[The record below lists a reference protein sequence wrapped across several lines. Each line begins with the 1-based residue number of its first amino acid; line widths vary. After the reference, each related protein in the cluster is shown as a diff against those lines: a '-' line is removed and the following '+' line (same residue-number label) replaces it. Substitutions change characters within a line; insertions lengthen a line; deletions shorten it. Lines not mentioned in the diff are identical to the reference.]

1 MLISNIALFF
11 PYPILK
17 LLNSNKLIVLHKKS
31 FRLSKGFTLV
41 ELLVVIAIIGIL
53 ATLLLL
59 QLGVARQRARDVK
72 RIADVNQIR
81 SAVELYYDDNGK
93 YPADITATELSKYMT
108 HVPADPLD
116 GTVKYGY
123 KTKNASQLNYQIWTE
138 LEQKAVGALNAD
150 ADIDASG
157 WSGAGNARGG
167 ANGATETCA
176 NTDITDKE
184 CVYDQGQN

>member
-1 MLISNIALFF
+1 MSTK
-11 PYPILK
+11 K
-17 LLNSNKLIVLHKKS
+17 LS
-31 FRLSKGFTLV
+31 RLSRGFTLV

-93 YPADITATELSKYMT
+93 YPADITDVTIGKYIT
-108 HVPADPLD
+108 HVPMDPLD
-116 GTVKYGY
+116 GTVTYGY
-123 KTKNASQLNYQIWTE
+123 KTKDNTQLQYQIWTE

-150 ADIDASG
+150 ADIDASAWTG
-157 WSGAGNARGG
+157 PGNARGG
-167 ANGATETCA
+167 ANGSVETCA
-176 NTDITDKE
+176 NSNITDKE
-184 CVYDQGQN
+184 CVYDQGQQ

>member
-1 MLISNIALFF
+1 MF
-11 PYPILK
+11 
-17 LLNSNKLIVLHKKS
+17 HKKP
-31 FRLSKGFTLV
+31 FKLSKGFTLV

-93 YPADITATELSKYMT
+93 YPADITATELVKYLNQ
-108 HVPADPLD
+108 VPSDPLD
-116 GTVKYGY
+116 QTLKYGY
-123 KTKNASQLNYQIWTE
+123 KTKSVSQLQYQIWAE

-157 WSGAGNARGG
+157 WAGAGNARGG
-167 ANGATETCA
+167 ANGATEACA
-176 NTDITDKE
+176 NTDLTDKE
-184 CVYDQGQN
+184 CVYDQGQS